1 VDLTSVGLYTVAL
14 LLYPGAL
21 VACLPGAL
29 AEFGAGLALARGV
42 QPLREVGVNLT
53 RLHITRAVPPRVS
66 GSVLLT
72 LMAATQLG
80 APFNPVPA
88 TERNVLV
95 AAAALAGAV
104 WLAWPGSPARRQID
118 GPLLLAV
125 QAGWLAALLAPIV
138 ATGRLSP
145 DAIGAAAIGPLIPVK
160 VAAGALY
167 VLCLP
172 GLLGLTSHRAGPGDG
187 GAGGRLLLWLP
198 LCGLFASVFFPPGP
212 DDVLG
217 LARFA
222 AATLLGV
229 VLAIVLA
236 AALARSPGAVR
247 NAYVVAVFSLAAAT
261 LLAGAITAVL
271 LS

>member
-1 VDLTSVGLYTVAL
+1 MDLTSLGLYTVAL

-21 VACLPGAL
+21 AMCLVGLLAELGAGPAL
-29 AEFGAGLALARGV
+29 AQGLR
-42 QPLREVGVNLT
+42 PLRAIGENLT
-53 RLHITRAVPPRVS
+53 RLHVTRAVAPAVS

-95 AAAALAGAV
+95 AAATLAGAV
-104 WLAWPGSPARRQID
+104 WLAWPGSLTRRRID

-125 QAGWLAALLAPIV
+125 QAGWLAALLALIV
-138 ATGRLSP
+138 ATGRLGP
-145 DAIGAAAIGPLIPVK
+145 EAVGAAATGPLIPVK

-172 GLLGLTSHRAGPGDG
+172 GLLGLTSQSAGAGEAP
-187 GAGGRLLLWLP
+187 GGRLLLWLP
-198 LCGLFASVFFPPGP
+198 LCGLFASLFFPPGP
-212 DDVLG
+212 DDLGG

-222 AATLLGV
+222 AATLLGAL
-229 VLAIVLA
+229 LAIVLA
-236 AALARSPGAVR
+236 AALARSPVAVR
-247 NAYVVAVFSLAAAT
+247 SAYVVVVLVLAAAA
-261 LLAGAITAVL
+261 LLIGGVTGVL